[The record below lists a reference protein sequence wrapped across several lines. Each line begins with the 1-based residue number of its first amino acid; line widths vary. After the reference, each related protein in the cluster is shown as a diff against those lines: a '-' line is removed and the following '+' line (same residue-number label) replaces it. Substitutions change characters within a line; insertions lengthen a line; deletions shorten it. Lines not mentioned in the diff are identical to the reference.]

1 MVYTYLSIILE
12 TIHHHLYS
20 FKFSDFSS
28 SYHPISLLHFQL
40 FERMVPG
47 RLAYSSKYNDIRTPV
62 QAGFRPSRL
71 TVDQV
76 FLLSQSIADSF
87 HQFKPDARAVLA
99 TLNFAKAFDSV

>member
-20 FKFSDFSS
+20 FKLSDFSS
-28 SYHPISLLHFQL
+28 SYDPISLFLHFQL
-40 FERMVPG
+40 FERMVLG
-47 RLAYSSKYNDIRTPV
+47 RLAYSKCNDIFTSV
-62 QAGFRPSRL
+62 QAGFRPSRS

-99 TLNFAKAFDSV
+99 TLDFAKAFDSV

>member
-1 MVYTYLSIILE
+1 MVL
-12 TIHHHLYS
+12 
-20 FKFSDFSS
+20 
-28 SYHPISLLHFQL
+28 
-40 FERMVPG
+40 G

-62 QAGFRPSRL
+62 QTRL

-99 TLNFAKAFDSV
+99 TLDFAKAFDSV